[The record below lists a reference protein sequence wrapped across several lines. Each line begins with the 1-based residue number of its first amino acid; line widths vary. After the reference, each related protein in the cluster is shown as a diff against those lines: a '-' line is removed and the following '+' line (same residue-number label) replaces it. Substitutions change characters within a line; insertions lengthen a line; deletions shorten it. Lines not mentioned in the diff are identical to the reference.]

1 MKILILAWRNVFRHK
16 RRTLITAAAISVG
29 LASMIMMNTMMNG
42 MDKLS
47 SYNIIHY
54 ETGHFEIFAK
64 GYYREEGMFPL
75 DTIIDDPEPLF
86 AIVRDLKGMSG
97 VTQRVKFPAR
107 VNNGI
112 DEFPVLAVGIDLHTE
127 SEVFKTDKTIVTG
140 RFIEN
145 PDDILI
151 GTELASTMEV
161 DEGSIL
167 TIITRDKYGTYN
179 AYDFIIAGLIT
190 TDHPLFDAN
199 AVVMDIIVAQE
210 LLALGNGVT
219 ELNIKIQN
227 ESKVSEMKQSIQ
239 SAVGANYEVYT
250 YKEIYASIFEIHGFK
265 RFWQF
270 MLALVVV
277 IIAAVG
283 IINTMLMAVM
293 ERIPEIGTMKA
304 MGFQNSN
311 IVKMFLYEGGII
323 GVFGSLLGCFFGLL
337 VSLYIIFIGLD
348 LSSFFDS
355 SELRYP
361 IRFVLRGEIDPVLV
375 LIVFVFGVVVSVLVT
390 LWPVRKATKLQ
401 PVDALRH
408 V

>member
-42 MDKLS
+42 MDNLAS
-47 SYNIIHY
+47 RNIIIY

-86 AIVRDLKGMSG
+86 AIVRDLKGISG

-107 VNNGI
+107 VNNSI
-112 DEFPVLAVGIDLHTE
+112 DEFPVLAVGIDLDTE
-127 SEVFKTDKTIVTG
+127 SEVFETDKTVVTG

-145 PDDILI
+145 PEDILI
-151 GTELASTMEV
+151 GTELASTMDV

-167 TIITRDKYGTYN
+167 TIITRDKHGTYN

-190 TDHPLFDAN
+190 TEHPLFDAN
-199 AVVMDIIVAQE
+199 AVVMDITIAQE

-219 ELNIKIQN
+219 ELNIKIRN

-250 YKEIYASIFEIHGFK
+250 YKEIYASIFEVSGFK
-265 RFWQF
+265 RLMQF
-270 MLALVVV
+270 MLALVIV

-304 MGFQNSN
+304 MGFQNFA

-323 GVFGSLLGCFFGLL
+323 GIFGSLLGCFFGFL
-337 VSLYIIFIGLD
+337 VSLYIIFIGID
-348 LSSFFDS
+348 LSSLFDS
-355 SELRYP
+355 SELGYP
-361 IRFVLRGEIDPVLV
+361 VKMVLKGEIDPVLV
-375 LIVFVFGVVVSVLVT
+375 LIVFAFGVLVSVMVT
-390 LWPVRKATKLQ
+390 LWPVRRATKLQ
-401 PVDALRH
+401 PVDVLRH